1 MRSGAR
7 RLGLRSPGRS
17 EALRGLLRPQAT
29 LTTAARAPR
38 VPFIRFTPA
47 RADSGCRPS
56 PQGVENLFRRM
67 DRMVAAGPVFC
78 DITWGAG
85 GTTADVT
92 LDIADRMQNQA
103 CVETMMH
110 LTCTNMK
117 AEMVTEA
124 LLHSRAKGVRNI
136 LALRGDPPKG
146 QEKFEA
152 VEGGFEC
159 ALDLVRFIKKTHG
172 SEFGICVAGYPEA
185 HPDFIVDD
193 PEEMEQNYWKNI
205 AYLKE
210 KVDAGAG
217 LIITQLFYDCD
228 IFLKFVKDCRQAGIQ
243 VPILPGIMPIQ
254 SYGGFKRMTA
264 FCKTKIPQTILDT
277 LEPISENEAAVKAY
291 GIHLGAQMC
300 RRLLDAGTP
309 GLHMYSLN
317 LEKSVLGILKAV
329 GLVGSTRPDRPLP
342 WRAPVNPARSSE
354 AVRPVF
360 WAARPRSYIA
370 RTAAWAELP
379 SARWSGAEA
388 FGPAEVPDLSKKLL
402 AALGSPGDSAA
413 AAAAVGKWWTGSADW
428 FPWSEGSAPTT
439 GTRTLSSAEAHS
451 LWSLT
456 RSGLLP
462 VNFQPCV
469 RGVPSSDVVEGW
481 GASGGT
487 VFRAAYLECF
497 CPPELFDALRE
508 SLEGCGSLSFMAATA
523 AGETV
528 TCRAEGPCAVDFGV
542 FPGAGLAQPT
552 VFCPKSFQAWKP
564 EAFSCFE
571 AWAALCGE
579 ESEAAKVLRAMSKT
593 YYLVSVV
600 DHDLS
605 GDVFTPFHTAVMK

>member
-1 MRSGAR
+1 
-7 RLGLRSPGRS
+7 
-17 EALRGLLRPQAT
+17 
-29 LTTAARAPR
+29 
-38 VPFIRFTPA
+38 
-47 RADSGCRPS
+47 
-56 PQGVENLFRRM
+56 
-67 DRMVAAGPVFC
+67 MVAAGPVFC

-124 LLHSRAKGVRNI
+124 LEKSKATGVRNI

-159 ALDLVRFIKKTHG
+159 ALDLVRFIRKTHG
-172 SEFGICVAGYPEA
+172 DDFGICVAGYPEA

-217 LIITQLFYDCD
+217 LVITQLFYDCD
-228 IFLKFVKDCRQAGIQ
+228 IFLKFVRDCRQAGIQ
-243 VPILPGIMPIQ
+243 VPILPGLMPIQ
-254 SYGGFKRMTA
+254 SYGGFKRMTG
-264 FCKTKIPQTILDT
+264 FCKTKVPQTILDA
-277 LEPISENEAAVKAY
+277 LEPISENEEAVKAY

-300 RRLLDAGTP
+300 RRLLDAGIP

-317 LEKSVLGILKAV
+317 LEKSVLGILKAT
-329 GLVGSTRPDRPLP
+329 GLVGTARPERPLP
-342 WRAPVNPARSSE
+342 WRAPVNPARASE
-354 AVRPVF
+354 GVRPVF

-370 RTAAWAELP
+370 RTAAWSELP
-379 SARWSGAEA
+379 SASWTGTEA
-388 FGPAEVPDLSKKLL
+388 FGAPAPPSLSQKAL
-402 AALGSPGDSAA
+402 AALGAPADAA
-413 AAAAVGKWWTGSADW
+413 SAAAAVGKWWTGASDW
-428 FPWSEGSAPTT
+428 FPWSEGAAPST
-439 GTRTLSSAEAHS
+439 GTRGLHPSEAHA

-462 VNFQPCV
+462 VNYQPCV
-469 RGVPSSDVVEGW
+469 RGTPSEDVAEGW
-481 GASGGT
+481 GALGGT

-497 CPPELFDALRE
+497 CPPELFEALRA
-508 SLEGCGSLSFMAATA
+508 SLEKRGSLSFVASTA
-523 AGETV
+523 AGGSV
-528 TCRAEGPCAVDFGV
+528 ANSAGRGLGRAGGRSAVDFGV
-542 FPGAGLAQPT
+542 FPGAGLVQPT
-552 VFCPKSFQAWKP
+552 VFCPEAFRAWKP
-564 EAFSCFE
+564 EAFAGFE
-571 AWAALCGE
+571 AWAAVCGE
-579 ESEAAKVLRAMSKT
+579 ESQATKVLRAMASS
-593 YYLVSVV
+593 YHLVSVV

-605 GDVFTPFHTAVMK
+605 GDIFTAFHDAIMA